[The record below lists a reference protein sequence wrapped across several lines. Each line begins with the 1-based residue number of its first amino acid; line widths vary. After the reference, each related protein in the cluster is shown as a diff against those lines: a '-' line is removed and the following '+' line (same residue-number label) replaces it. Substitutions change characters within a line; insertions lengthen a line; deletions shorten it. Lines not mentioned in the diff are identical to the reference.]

1 MNAERRPCRAAAPLS
16 AALLAFLF
24 AILFPTGP
32 AGAAG
37 PRTLLH
43 AGRLIDGK
51 SATARQMVTVVIE
64 GGRIQAVE
72 PGYRTPQGEE
82 SVIDLKDHTVM
93 PGWID
98 LHVHLGTEPSPQAY
112 LERFTLSSTD
122 VVLRAAAH
130 GRQTLL
136 AGFTSVRNLGD
147 DGHVTASLR
156 DAIRKG
162 WVEGPRILTAGK
174 SIATTGGH
182 ADPSNGWA
190 ESIQFDPGPADG
202 VINSPDDARKAVR
215 QRYKE
220 GADLIKITA
229 TGGVLSLAKSPD
241 APQFTDDEL
250 RALIEAAH
258 DYGFKV
264 AAHAHGTEGMKRAVR
279 AGVDSIEHGTRA
291 DAETFRLMVK
301 NGTFLVPTLSAGRY
315 VGEKSK
321 VEGFYP
327 EVVRP
332 KAAAIGAEVTGMF
345 RRALAAGVKIGF
357 GTDAGV
363 FPHGENAKEFVYMV
377 EGGMTPM
384 QAIQA
389 ATREAARLLG
399 QEQDL
404 GTVEAGK
411 LADLVA
417 TPGDP
422 LADISTVLQAD
433 FVMKDGVV
441 YKLP

>member
-1 MNAERRPCRAAAPLS
+1 MKTERRPCRAAAL
-16 AALLAFLF
+16 LLAAWL
-24 AILFPTGP
+24 ALSG
-32 AGAAG
+32 AAAAAG
-37 PRTLLH
+37 PRTLIH

-51 SATARQMVTVVIE
+51 SNTARQAVTVVVE
-64 GGRIQAVE
+64 GSRILAVE
-72 PGYRTPQGEE
+72 NGYREPKGDETAL
-82 SVIDLKDHTVM
+82 DLKEHTVM

-112 LERFTLSSTD
+112 LERFTQNPTD

-130 GRQTLL
+130 GRKTLL
-136 AGFTSVRNLGD
+136 AGFTTVRNLGD

-156 DAIRKG
+156 DAVRRG
-162 WVEGPRILTAGK
+162 WVEGPRIVTAGK

-182 ADPSNGWA
+182 ADPTNGWA
-190 ESIQFDPGPADG
+190 ERIQGDPGPVDG
-202 VINSPDDARKAVR
+202 VVNGVDDARKAVR

-229 TGGVLSLAKSPD
+229 TGGVLSLARSPD
-241 APQFTDDEL
+241 APQFTEDEV
-250 RALIEAAH
+250 RAIVEAAH

-264 AAHAHGTEGMKRAVR
+264 AAHGHGTEGIKRAVR

-291 DAETFRLMVK
+291 DAEAFRLMVK
-301 NGTFLVPTLSAGRY
+301 NGTYLVPTLSAGRY

-321 VEGFYP
+321 EEGFYP

-332 KAAAIGAEVTGMF
+332 KAAAIGAEVNGMF
-345 RRALAAGVKIGF
+345 RRAVAAGVKIGF

-363 FPHGENAKEFVYMV
+363 FPHGDNAKEFLYLV

-384 QAIQA
+384 QALQA

-422 LADISTVLQAD
+422 LADIKAVLQVD

-441 YKLP
+441 YKLQ

>member
-1 MNAERRPCRAAAPLS
+1 MTTRRACTA
-16 AALLAFLF
+16 AALLLSLLATT
-24 AILFPTGP
+24 PP
-32 AGAAG
+32 AAAADG
-37 PRTLLH
+37 RTLIH

-51 SATARQMVTVVIE
+51 ANAPRQEVTVVVE

-72 PGYRTPQGEE
+72 QGYRAAAAGETA
-82 SVIDLKDHTVM
+82 IDLKNHTVM

-98 LHVHLGTEPSPQAY
+98 SHVHLGDEPSPQAY
-112 LERFTLSSTD
+112 IERFTLNPAD
-122 VVLRAAAH
+122 LALRAAAH
-130 GRQTLL
+130 ARRTLL
-136 AGFTSVRNLGD
+136 AGFTTVRNLGD
-147 DGHVTASLR
+147 SRGVTVPLR
-156 DAIRKG
+156 DAIRRG
-162 WVEGPRILTAGK
+162 WIDGPRIVTAGK

-182 ADPSNGWA
+182 ADPTNGWA
-190 ESIQFDPGPADG
+190 EHIRHDPGPDEG
-202 VINSPDDARKAVR
+202 VVNGPDDARKAVR

-220 GADLIKITA
+220 GADVIKITA
-229 TGGVLSLAKSPD
+229 TGGVLSLARSPD
-241 APQFTDDEL
+241 APQFTEEEV
-250 RALIEAAH
+250 RAIVEAAR

-291 DAETFRLMVK
+291 DAETFRLMVR
-301 NGTFLVPTLSAGRY
+301 NGTYLVPTLSAGRY

-345 RRALAAGVKIGF
+345 RRALAAGVK
-357 GTDAGV
+357 
-363 FPHGENAKEFVYMV
+363 
-377 EGGMTPM
+377 TPM

-399 QEQDL
+399 QDGDL
-404 GTVEAGK
+404 GTVEPGK

-422 LADISTVLQAD
+422 LADISAVLRVE
-433 FVMKDGVV
+433 FVMKEGVV
-441 YKLP
+441 YRQP

>member
-1 MNAERRPCRAAAPLS
+1 MNALCRVSTA
-16 AALLAFLF
+16 AALL
-24 AILFPTGP
+24 FPLLTAAVP
-32 AGAAG
+32 AAAADG
-37 PRTLLH
+37 RTLIH

-51 SATARQMVTVVIE
+51 ANAPRQGVTVVVE
-64 GGRIQAVE
+64 NGRIAAVE
-72 PGYRTPQGEE
+72 NGYRTPAAGEAA
-82 SVIDLKDHTVM
+82 IDLKNHTVM

-98 LHVHLGTEPSPQAY
+98 SHVHLGTEPSPQAY
-112 LERFTLSSTD
+112 IERFTLSAPD
-122 VVLRAAAH
+122 LALRAAAH
-130 GRQTLL
+130 ARQTLL
-136 AGFTSVRNLGD
+136 AGFTTVRNLGD
-147 DGHVTASLR
+147 AGGVTVALR
-156 DAIRKG
+156 DAIRRG
-162 WVEGPRILTAGK
+162 WVDGPRIVTAGK

-182 ADPSNGWA
+182 ADPTNGWA
-190 ESIQFDPGPADG
+190 EHIQHDPGPAEG
-202 VINSPDDARKAVR
+202 VVNGPDDARKAVR

-220 GADLIKITA
+220 GSDVIKITA
-229 TGGVLSLAKSPD
+229 TGGVLSLARSPD
-241 APQFTDDEL
+241 APQFTEEEL
-250 RALIEAAH
+250 RAIVEAAR

-291 DAETFRLMVK
+291 DAETFRLMVR
-301 NGTFLVPTLSAGRY
+301 NGTYLVPTLSAGRY

-345 RRALAAGVKIGF
+345 RRAVAAGVKIAF

-363 FPHGENAKEFVYMV
+363 FPHGENAREFVYLV

-399 QEQDL
+399 QEGDL
-404 GTVEAGK
+404 GTVEPGK

-422 LADISTVLQAD
+422 LADIAAVLQVE
-433 FVMKDGVV
+433 FVMKEGVV
-441 YKLP
+441 YRQP